1 MIQNQIAIPILQSFN
16 PQSEPIAKVIETQYT
31 LGKLIEIESLVSS
44 AMEIELS
51 DLGHVCASS
60 RAVEGTDPTH
70 YDAVWVRD
78 SVWVYFALAQCEET
92 VEAAKLVLSGLRD
105 YFSSPP
111 QLARLHRLVENPA
124 LATGPNG
131 AMEVIHIRFDG
142 TSPTFDDVQVNGK
155 DQVWNH
161 KQSDALG
168 LFYLAVGEALLKGWL
183 PVEEVPAEQWSFLLS
198 LPQYWDAIRYE
209 SHEDA
214 GAWEEIER
222 INTSS
227 VGLVL
232 RSLEI
237 WDQVAK
243 QVADIPWLAG
253 QSAQSFQVSIAPLIE
268 RGYERVF
275 QQLPFESPCYPKESP
290 KYREADAALLCLLYP
305 GGLKRLNMEH
315 KRALLQ
321 SVSRLVRERGVI
333 RYERDAYQSGN
344 YWLRGSSD
352 SSVDSRT
359 EDHST
364 ESAFADR
371 EAQLIPGTE
380 AEWFFDSWISLAY
393 GSLYQE
399 YGDEQDLALQTA
411 HFSRALCQLT
421 GDDAIGADGN
431 AVEAFSLPESYNIV
445 VQGGDRVYAPSPITP
460 LNWSKA
466 CLALALR
473 SLRTSLQQKTQ

>member
-1 MIQNQIAIPILQSFN
+1 MVPSSLIKSFS
-16 PQSEPIAKVIETQYT
+16 PQSEIIANAIQSSYT
-31 LGKLIEIESLVSS
+31 LGKLVEIESLISD
-44 AMEIELS
+44 AMDIELS
-51 DLGHVCASS
+51 ELGHVCASS

-78 SVWVYFALAQCEET
+78 SVWVYFALAQCDET
-92 VEAAKLVLSGLRD
+92 AEAAKLVLSGLRD
-105 YFSSPP
+105 YFACPK
-111 QLARLHRLVENPA
+111 QRERLERVSKNPS

-142 TSPTFDDVQVNGK
+142 TSPSFEDVQVGGK

-168 LFYLAVGEALLKGWL
+168 LFYYAVGEALLKGWL
-183 PVEEVPAEQWSFLLS
+183 PVEEVTEEQWSFLLS
-198 LPQYWDAIRYE
+198 LPKYWDAIGYE

-237 WDQVAK
+237 WDDVSTRI
-243 QVADIPWLAG
+243 VEIPWLG
-253 QSAQSFQVSIAPLIE
+253 DQTAQSFQSLLSTLID
-268 RGYERVF
+268 RGYDRLNK
-275 QQLPFESPCYPKESP
+275 QIPFESPCYPKESP

-305 GGLKRLNMEH
+305 DGLKRLTVEN
-315 KRALLQ
+315 KRALL
-321 SVSRLVRERGVI
+321 STVSRLVRERGVI

-344 YWLRGSSD
+344 YWLND
-352 SSVDSRT
+352 SSGSELDSRT
-359 EDHST
+359 DDHST
-364 ESAFADR
+364 EGAFASR
-371 EAQLIPGTE
+371 EAKLIPGTE
-380 AEWFFDSWISLAY
+380 AEWFFDSWVSLAY
-393 GSLYQE
+393 GNLYQE
-399 YGDEQDLALQTA
+399 CGEEEDLTLQVA
-411 HFSRALCQLT
+411 HFNRALCQLT
-421 GDDAIGADGN
+421 GENAIGADGN
-431 AVEAFSLPESYNIV
+431 VVEDFSLPESYNTII
-445 VQGGDRVYAPSPITP
+445 QNGDRVYAPSPITP

-473 SLRTSLQQKTQ
+473 SLRTSLQLKTQ